1 MARMN
6 QARYIAVEGPIG
18 AGKTTLAK
26 LLADRFGARLELE
39 DIEANP
45 FLKGFYRDR
54 RGLAFKTQVFF
65 LLSRYQHQQ
74 ELWQQDLF
82 NRMVVSDYLFVKD
95 LVFAYLNLD
104 DHELP
109 LYEQI
114 YKILEPRVIKPDLII
129 YLQADTE
136 VLMKRVRKRGYLF
149 EKELDL
155 EYLEKVR
162 QGYNSF
168 FFHYY
173 ETPLLIV
180 NTTEIDFVENKEEA
194 DRLIKEIS
202 SMNRGTLYF
211 NPLRSSFLD

>member
-1 MARMN
+1 MN
-6 QARYIAVEGPIG
+6 ESKYIAVEGPIG
-18 AGKTTLAK
+18 VGKSSLARLLSERSGAG
-26 LLADRFGARLELE
+26 LELE

-54 RGLAFKTQVFF
+54 KELAFKTQLFF
-65 LLSRYQHQQ
+65 LLSRYHRQQQLWQQ
-74 ELWQQDLF
+74 ELF
-82 NRMVVSDYLFVKD
+82 NRLLVSDYLFAKD
-95 LVFAYLNLD
+95 LIFAYLNLD
-104 DHELP
+104 DHELS
-109 LYEQI
+109 LYERI
-114 YKILEPRVIKPDLII
+114 YKLLEPRVVKPDLVI

-136 VLMKRVRKRGYLF
+136 VLMKRVRKRNYLF
-149 EKELDL
+149 ERELDL
-155 EYLEKVR
+155 DYLERVR

-168 FFHYY
+168 FFHYH

-202 SMNRGTLYF
+202 SMNKGTLYF